1 MMDSRLEQRS
11 LRVSAAS
18 IAIITLAALLA
29 TTGVVGSGADTTP
42 PVTEISLA
50 GSEGA
55 NGWNISSVGVT
66 LQASDESGGSGVNY
80 TQYKLGGAGWQN
92 YTGDITVSGDGVRV
106 LEYYSVDLANNTE
119 ATKNIAIKIDA
130 TNPKLTLE
138 QSSGGVYGSSDVRLT
153 WTSSDATSGLDY
165 FEVYSDG
172 ALFDVLDNT
181 TRIEHVTNL
190 VDGWHNVT
198 LRAYDMAGNSVNST
212 VGFRVWA
219 NQGNPNESTDIMILA
234 AAIIASALVASFFV
248 IRRRRRRKPPEIAT
262 PEEK

>member
-1 MMDSRLEQRS
+1 MMDSRLGRGTARAS
-11 LRVSAAS
+11 VAS
-18 IAIITLAALLA
+18 IAIIALATLLS
-29 TTGVVGSGADTTP
+29 TTGVFGSGADTTP

-50 GSEGA
+50 GSQGS
-55 NGWNISSVGVT
+55 NGWNISSVSVT
-66 LQASDESGGSGVNY
+66 LQASDESGGSGINF

-92 YTGDITVSGDGVRV
+92 YTSQITVSGDGVRV
-106 LEYYSVDLANNTE
+106 LQYYSVDLANNTE
-119 ATKNIAIKIDA
+119 ATKNITIKIDA

-138 QSSGGVYGSSDVRLT
+138 QYNGGVYGSSDVRLT

-181 TRIEHVTNL
+181 TRVEHVTNL
-190 VDGWHNVT
+190 VDGWHNET

-212 VGFRVWA
+212 VSFRVWA
-219 NQGNPNESTDIMILA
+219 NQGNPNESSDFTIIA
-234 AAIIASALVASFFV
+234 AAIIASAAAASFLV
-248 IRRRRRRKPPEIAT
+248 IRRLRKRKPPENST

>member
-1 MMDSRLEQRS
+1 MMESRSDRNI
-11 LRVSAAS
+11 LRALAAS

-29 TTGVVGSGADTTP
+29 STGVVGSGADTTP

-80 TQYKLGGAGWQN
+80 TRYKLGGAGWQN
-92 YTGDITVSGDGVRV
+92 YTGDITVSGDGVRI

-130 TNPKLTLE
+130 TNPELALE
-138 QSSGGVYGSSDVRLT
+138 QASGGVYGSSDVRLT

-172 ALFDVLDNT
+172 ALFDVIDNT
-181 TRIEHVTNL
+181 TRVEHVTNL

-198 LRAYDMAGNSVNST
+198 LRAYDMAGNSVDSI
-212 VGFRVWA
+212 VSFRVWA
-219 NQGNPNESTDIMILA
+219 NQGNPNEPTDFTIIA
-234 AAIIASALVASFFV
+234 AAIIASAAAASFLV
-248 IRRRRRRKPPEIAT
+248 IRRLRKGKPPEIAP

>member
-1 MMDSRLEQRS
+1 MMDSRLERRTTRAS
-11 LRVSAAS
+11 TAS
-18 IAIITLAALLA
+18 IAIIALAALLA
-29 TTGVVGSGADTTP
+29 TAGVFGSGADTTP
-42 PVTEISLA
+42 PETGIYIA
-50 GSEGA
+50 GSEGS

-92 YTGDITVSGDGVRV
+92 YTGDITVSGDGVRI

-119 ATKNIAIKIDA
+119 ATKNVTIKIDA

-153 WTSSDATSGLDY
+153 WTSSDATSGIDY

-172 ALFDVLDNT
+172 ALFDVLDNA
-181 TRIEHVTNL
+181 TRVEHVTNL

-212 VGFRVWA
+212 VSFRVWA
-219 NQGNPNESTDIMILA
+219 NQGNPNEPTDFTIIA
-234 AAIIASALVASFFV
+234 AAIIASAAAASFLV
-248 IRRRRRRKPPEIAT
+248 IRRLRKRKPPENST